1 MSLYIMIVKKAKE
14 GIVNMAGKKI
24 IPITGICSDPKNQ
37 LTVQKSRPLYSL
49 WQSDLSL
56 AEFKILD
63 TYLSRINSHDPDK
76 RVVVFEKGELEKLLG
91 VKKINNTEIKK
102 RLRHLMGNVVEIE
115 DHSKAKSF
123 RLVSLFDEA
132 VAEQDQNGLWEIRLE
147 CTQKAMKY
155 FFNVENLGYL
165 RYKLRCV
172 TPLTSRYTYILFVY
186 LESNRFRKSW
196 EVTLPELKNTLNCD
210 KEETYKPFKRFN
222 DLILKKVQ
230 KEMHQKTE
238 CRYEYVPIK
247 KGRTVVAIRFTIY
260 PLVSIELSNEDIVD
274 KHHSIKSNL
283 LLNDAVQNEFSDE
296 EIQELQSLIVT
307 VPEIKFPSVDG
318 TDNID
323 IRRYHYLDQKYK
335 AMNVYDKR
343 SKIKNRFAY
352 LKKMITKDTE
362 RIGD

>member
-1 MSLYIMIVKKAKE
+1 
-14 GIVNMAGKKI
+14 MAGKKL
-24 IPITGICSDPKNQ
+24 IPITGIGSDPKNQ

-63 TYLSRINSHDPDK
+63 TYLSRINSHDPEK

-91 VKKINNTEIKK
+91 IKKINNTELKK
-102 RLRHLMGNVVEIE
+102 RLRHLMGNVVEVA
-115 DHSKAKSF
+115 DHTKTKSF

-132 VAEQDQNGLWEIRLE
+132 VAEQDENGLWEIRLE

-186 LESNRFRKSW
+186 LEANRFRKSW
-196 EVTLPELKNTLNCD
+196 EVTLPELKKTLNCD

-230 KEMHQKTE
+230 KEMYQKTE

-247 KGRTVVAIRFTIY
+247 KGRTVVAIRFTVY
-260 PLVSIELSNEDIVD
+260 PLVSIDIESQSKKHSQLSVFDNDEKQYD
-274 KHHSIKSNL
+274 SEML
-283 LLNDAVQNEFSDE
+283 LYDAVHNEFGKEQIE
-296 EIQELQSLIVT
+296 ELMSLIVIL
-307 VPEIKFPSVDG
+307 PDSKLPLSPD
-318 TDNID
+318 TDSID
-323 IRRYHYLDQKYK
+323 IRRYHYIDQKYR
-335 AMNVYDKR
+335 AMNVYDKK

-352 LKKMITKDTE
+352 FKKMIRQDIE
-362 RIGD
+362 